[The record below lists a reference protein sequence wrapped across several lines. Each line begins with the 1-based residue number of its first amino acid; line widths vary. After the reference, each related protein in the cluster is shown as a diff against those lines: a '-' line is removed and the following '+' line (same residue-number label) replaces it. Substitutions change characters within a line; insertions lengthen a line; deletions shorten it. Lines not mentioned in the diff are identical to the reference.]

1 MPVPVGYAECAI
13 PARYDAGGSYGYV
26 VFGVEN
32 NTIFTN
38 PATIAD
44 EIWGVFSTTLL
55 ALLDDTIQWGPVEVS
70 VGTSSGDLS
79 GVGVGTASGG
89 ATINSPPPNAA
100 VLVTKSTNTGGRRGR
115 GRMYWPWAAD
125 ESTVGEGG
133 VWAGSAVANFQAACD
148 DFLADLTT
156 ADLPMVILHRD
167 GGVPSPVTQLTVQA
181 LLATQRRRLRR

>member
-1 MPVPVGYAECAI
+1 MAVPVGYAEVSI
-13 PARYDAGGSYGYV
+13 PGRYDAGGAYGYV

-44 EIWGVFSTTLL
+44 AVWAEFSTTVLP
-55 ALLDDTIQWGPVEVS
+55 LLDDTIQWGPVEAS

-79 GVGVGTASGG
+79 GVGTSTGNGG

-125 ESTVGEGG
+125 ESSVGEGG
-133 VWAGSAVANFQAACD
+133 VWASGAVANFQTAMD
-148 DFLADLTT
+148 NFLADLAS

-167 GGVPSPVTQLTVQA
+167 GGSPSPVTVLTVQA